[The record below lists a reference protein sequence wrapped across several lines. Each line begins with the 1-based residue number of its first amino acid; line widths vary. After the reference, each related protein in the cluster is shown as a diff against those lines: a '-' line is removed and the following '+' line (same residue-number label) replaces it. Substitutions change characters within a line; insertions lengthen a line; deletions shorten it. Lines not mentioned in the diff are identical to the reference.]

1 MFKIALN
8 AVHGMNTAGKRCLK
22 SLDPNETKEWYL
34 NSRICNKIE
43 DKLKAYDGYE
53 LIRLDD
59 TTGKT
64 DIKLETRT
72 NKANA
77 FNADFYLAIH
87 HNAGVRGGKGGGII
101 AIVYTSVD
109 NTTLAWQKALY
120 YKLIEHTGLKG
131 NRSNPLQK
139 QSLHEVRYSKMP
151 AVLLEC
157 GFMDSS
163 TDVPIILT
171 DEYAEKVA
179 TACVEVL
186 ADKGGLTKKV
196 VEAPKPT
203 ETVVSKSVEEVANEV
218 LQGEWGN
225 GSARKENLEKAGY
238 SYAEVQAK
246 VNELVNGAN
255 SAKYFTKYTDASG
268 SIVAALKS
276 VGVDSSFT
284 YRKKIAKANGIALYI
299 GTAKQNIKLLNLLK
313 QGKLVKP

>member
-8 AVHGMNTAGKRCLK
+8 AGHGMNTAGKRCLK
-22 SLDPNETKEWYL
+22 SLDPNETREWYL

-64 DIKLETRT
+64 DVKLETRT

-120 YKLIEHTGLKG
+120 YKLIEHTGLNG

-171 DEYAEKVA
+171 DKYAEKVA

-186 ADKGGLTKKV
+186 VEKGGLKKKV
-196 VEAPKPT
+196 VETKPT
-203 ETVVSKSVEEVANEV
+203 ETIVSKSVDEIAREV
-218 LQGEWGN
+218 LKGLWGN
-225 GSARKENLEKAGY
+225 GSAREENLKNAGY
-238 SYAEVQAK
+238 DYATIQAK
-246 VNELVNGAN
+246 VNELVNGTTVN
-255 SAKYFTKYTDASG
+255 YFTKYNDKSG
-268 SIVAALKS
+268 SIVLALNS
-276 VGVDSSFT
+276 IGVDSSFT
-284 YRKKIAKANGIALYI
+284 YRKKIAKANGIKLYA
-299 GTAKQNIKLLNLLK
+299 GTANQNITMLNLLK
-313 QGKLVKP
+313 QGKLIRP

>member
-8 AVHGMNTAGKRCLK
+8 AGHGMNTAGKRCLK

-203 ETVVSKSVEEVANEV
+203 ETVVSKSVEEV
-218 LQGEWGN
+218 
-225 GSARKENLEKAGY
+225 
-238 SYAEVQAK
+238 
-246 VNELVNGAN
+246 NELVNGAN